1 MTDQSLFQGSQHSQT
16 LLAQRREI
24 ASDAAKGHSPS
35 RRAETAGDLLLD
47 FHHPDIALR
56 EAIGSGRQLHRLHL

>member
-1 MTDQSLFQGSQHSQT
+1 MAYQSLFQGGQHGQA